1 MESGNSA
8 AGGGGSGST
17 PPFLIKTY
25 DMVEDASTDHVV
37 SWGPGGA
44 SFVVWNPLDFSRDLL
59 PKYFKHNNFSSFIR
73 QLNTYGFRKIDPE
86 RWEFANEDFMRG
98 HTHLLKNIHRRKP
111 VHSHSVQNQIN
122 GSLAESERRELEDE
136 INRLKYE
143 KSVLLADA
151 QRHTQQ
157 QYVISWQMQ
166 TLEGRLTSMEQRQK
180 NIISSL
186 REIFQR
192 RGVDSSS
199 LLEADHFSKKRRVP
213 KIDFF
218 VDVPA
223 ALEEEQ
229 KVFQLQGMGIETPA
243 TSPVNSEAFD
253 RMELALVS
261 LEKLVQRANY
271 ASADAAECMYHGAS
285 IEPSPATTPGEM
297 NTAPVILHPSS
308 PNTVTE
314 SPSFVQSPVLAMAEV
329 LGDSPRGTA
338 KVVDMDSEV
347 ASSEDGTTET
357 EASHEPATVNDVFW
371 ERFLTETPQSC
382 SGESER
388 KERHGEK
395 DDQITH
401 HREKVDQIIEQ
412 MGHLASAENT

>member
-1 MESGNSA
+1 M
-8 AGGGGSGST
+8 
-17 PPFLIKTY
+17 
-25 DMVEDASTDHVV
+25 
-37 SWGPGGA
+37 
-44 SFVVWNPLDFSRDLL
+44 
-59 PKYFKHNNFSSFIR
+59 YFKHNNFSSFIR

-86 RWEFANEDFMRG
+86 RWEFANEDFIRG

-122 GSLAESERRELEDE
+122 RPLAESERRELEDE

-186 REIFQR
+186 CEIFQR
-192 RGVDSSS
+192 RGVVSSS

-213 KIDFF
+213 KTDFF

-229 KVFQLQGMGIETPA
+229 KVFQLQGVGIETPG
-243 TSPVNSEAFD
+243 TSPVNAEAFD

-271 ASADAAECMYHGAS
+271 ASGPAEYMYHGGT
-285 IEPSPATTPGEM
+285 EPSPATAPGEM
-297 NTAPVILHPSS
+297 NTAPVETGILHPSS

-314 SPSFVQSPVLAMAEV
+314 SPSFVQSPVLPMAEI
-329 LGDSPRGTA
+329 LGESHETA
-338 KVVDMDSEV
+338 KVVDMDSEI
-347 ASSEDGTTET
+347 ASSDTSQEGTTET

-388 KERHGEK
+388 KERLGEK
-395 DDQITH
+395 DDVKTGLDCNCFH

>member
-37 SWGPGGA
+37 SWAPA
-44 SFVVWNPLDFSRDLL
+44 ARA
-59 PKYFKHNNFSSFIR
+59 SSFIR

-243 TSPVNSEAFD
+243 TSP
-253 RMELALVS
+253 
-261 LEKLVQRANY
+261 
-271 ASADAAECMYHGAS
+271 
-285 IEPSPATTPGEM
+285 
-297 NTAPVILHPSS
+297 
-308 PNTVTE
+308 
-314 SPSFVQSPVLAMAEV
+314 
-329 LGDSPRGTA
+329 
-338 KVVDMDSEV
+338 
-347 ASSEDGTTET
+347 
-357 EASHEPATVNDVFW
+357 
-371 ERFLTETPQSC
+371 
-382 SGESER
+382 GESER